1 MPAIQHCLRVSSW
14 ICLCLFIQE
23 KRSMASKESGKKTL
37 CGYAWNDVYSALTRS
52 IANGNMRPAQRW
64 GAELLCSQTGV
75 SRMEA
80 VLFAIWAEH
89 IGSAL
94 GKWPALWQ
102 SNITVFRDEWVK
114 SGGDNA
120 IFRNNANIRNRIAEC
135 IGYLVVASKHPRP
148 SLPKST
154 DVFKEA
160 EAVRAR
166 LQGGGASADQ
176 VSTQRIWDSRE
187 DAPTMRTLGNEL
199 EASIRTAQ
207 TSRALFWLVWIMT
220 LDGQKLR
227 PNIKE
232 RAPSHIQGKA
242 RKNLAWFILALLS
255 DLAANGLDAVGCI
268 KQTIDCLQVVWIRLG
283 SKSRREVLGTI
294 IVMLC
299 ERVKSSSFEVRNPH
313 ECLDTRPIR
322 TAIEDIDSIYEEI
335 AKDKSTQTVQIGQ
348 TDADTNTI
356 NAPGND
362 LKKFKKQ
369 QKNNSDINAS
379 LSADKMNKAY
389 NLLRK
394 MYGMDEED

>member
-1 MPAIQHCLRVSSW
+1 
-14 ICLCLFIQE
+14 
-23 KRSMASKESGKKTL
+23 MASKESGKKTI
-37 CGYAWNDVYSALTRS
+37 CGYSWNDVYSALTRS

-75 SRMEA
+75 SRLEA
-80 VLFAIWAEH
+80 ELFAIWAEH
-89 IGSAL
+89 VGSAL

-114 SGGDNA
+114 SGGDNTV
-120 IFRNNANIRNRIAEC
+120 FRNNSNIRNRIAEC
-135 IGYLVVASKHPRP
+135 IGYLVVASKRPRP
-148 SLPKST
+148 SLPKAT

-160 EAVRAR
+160 DAVRAR

-176 VSTQRIWDSRE
+176 VSTQRVWDSRE

-220 LDGQKLR
+220 LDGQKVR

-232 RAPSHIQGKA
+232 RAPSHVQGKA
-242 RKNLAWFILALLS
+242 RKNLAWFILALLN
-255 DLAANGLDAVGCI
+255 DIAASGFDAAQCI

-283 SKSRREVLGTI
+283 AKHRREVLGTV

-299 ERVKSSSFEVRNPH
+299 ERVKSAPFEVRNPF
-313 ECLDTRPIR
+313 ECLDTRSIR
-322 TAIEDIDSIYEEI
+322 TAIEDIDTIYEEV
-335 AKDKSTQTVQIGQ
+335 AKDKSTAAVAVETNS
-348 TDADTNTI
+348 NTI
-356 NAPGND
+356 SDVNAPGND
-362 LKKFKKQ
+362 LKQFKKQ
-369 QKNNSDINAS
+369 QKANSENNAAV
-379 LSADKMNKAY
+379 SATKMDKAY